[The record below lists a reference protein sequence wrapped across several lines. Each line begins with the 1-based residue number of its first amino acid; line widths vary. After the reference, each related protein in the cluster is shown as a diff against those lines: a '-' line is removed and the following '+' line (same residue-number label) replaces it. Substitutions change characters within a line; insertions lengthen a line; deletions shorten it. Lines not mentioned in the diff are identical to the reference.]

1 MTGSNGAWREENG
14 ALCREFEFADFAA
27 AWRFMNRVAEVAER
41 MDHHPDWSNS
51 WNKVSIALR
60 SHDVGRVT
68 ERDRR
73 LAVAI
78 DELVTE

>member
-1 MTGSNGAWREENG
+1 MLFRS
-14 ALCREFEFADFAA
+14 FAA
-27 AWRFMNRVAEVAER
+27 AWRFMKRVAEVAER

-60 SHDVGRVT
+60 SHDVGRIT
-68 ERDRR
+68 DRDRR
-73 LAVAI
+73 LAAAI

>member
-1 MTGSNGAWREENG
+1 MTGVNGAWREENG
-14 ALCREFEFADFAA
+14 ALCREFEFVDFAA

-60 SHDVGRVT
+60 SHDVGRIT
-68 ERDRR
+68 DRDRR
-73 LAVAI
+73 LAAAI